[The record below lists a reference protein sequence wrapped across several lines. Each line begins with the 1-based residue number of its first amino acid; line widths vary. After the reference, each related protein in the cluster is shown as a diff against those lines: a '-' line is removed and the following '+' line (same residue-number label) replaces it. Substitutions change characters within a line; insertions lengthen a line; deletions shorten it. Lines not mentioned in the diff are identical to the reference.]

1 MVEQSSEQDEMQTK
15 ANEQTALLI
24 LEIAEDRMSE
34 LMSWTNK

>member
-24 LEIAEDRMSE
+24 PEIAEDRMSE